1 MVASSA
7 RPGGQE
13 PVEVDDREKSAV
25 FIQQHAASEHEPGM
39 LTAAVA
45 VGSAEATKGRPFGK
59 AGIVAKTPVRYGRR
73 RRRGS
78 GKRRDAD
85 DAGRA
90 KLRAQKGKMADG
102 VDGDAARAG
111 RARG

>member
-73 RRRGS
+73 RRRGFRETS
-78 GKRRDAD
+78 RRRRR
-85 DAGRA
+85 RA
-90 KLRAQKGKMADG
+90 SK
-102 VDGDAARAG
+102 AARSE
-111 RARG
+111 RQN